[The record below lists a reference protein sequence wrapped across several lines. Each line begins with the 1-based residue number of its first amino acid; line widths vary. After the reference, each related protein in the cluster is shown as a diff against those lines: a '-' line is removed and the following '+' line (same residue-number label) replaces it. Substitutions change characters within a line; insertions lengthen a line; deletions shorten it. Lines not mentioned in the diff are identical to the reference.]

1 VAKAEAVRAYVA
13 ANQPES
19 VREIQEA
26 SPDDEDVA
34 ETIGLPS
41 RDAPVEVQAEA
52 HLNFLILI
60 LSSRFVY
67 SFVP

>member
-26 SPDDEDVA
+26 LAPTMKMSQ
-34 ETIGLPS
+34 ETIRVTFTS
-41 RDAPVEVQAEA
+41 APVEVQRRR
-52 HLNFLILI
+52 I
-60 LSSRFVY
+60 
-67 SFVP
+67 